1 MTRTRRPAKTDI
13 TLDEELSYRNAMSPP
28 HFTGKHLLEDNGF
41 LLTGETDEHD
51 VFAISMIFNVDG
63 TEWGGKPATMRQTN
77 FMAIPKSQRGK
88 GLTDND
94 YIGVRSDPV
103 KSLNLSV
110 DADDTQVSWSIGDLT
125 MVAEPPYW
133 TLKGEHA
140 GVDFDVTMGG
150 LQDASRFL
158 GDFKELDQNGKAGVE
173 LPCWLEGDLT
183 VDGVKYELQ
192 NGIAMHE
199 KVIIGDA
206 WVQGEALR
214 RRTNHYWMWVLSEDV
229 RVFSY
234 VKEATGVTFGHADVG
249 EATDWFGPGQ
259 ITIDEL
265 DHWVDP
271 RTGIQ
276 IPSRFAVAM
285 QSPESTVSL
294 TVEAYGRFMY
304 TYCLAGGNITY
315 HGLICRANGTIVS
328 GDTTTEIVDVV
339 TYLENGIYP
348 TPLPV
353 N

>member
-1 MTRTRRPAKTDI
+1 MTARRFAKTDI
-13 TLDEELSYRNAMSPP
+13 TLDEELSYRTALTAP
-28 HFTGKHLLEDNGF
+28 HFTGRHLLEDNGF
-41 LLTGETDEHD
+41 LVAGETDEHD
-51 VFAISMIFNVDG
+51 VFAVSMIFNVDG
-63 TEWGGKPATMRQTN
+63 TEWGGRPSTMRQTN
-77 FMAIPKSQRGK
+77 FMAIPKTQRGK

-103 KSLNLSV
+103 RSLNLKV
-110 DADDTQVSWSIGDLT
+110 TDDDDRVTWTIDDLQLT
-125 MVAEPPYW
+125 AEPPYW

-150 LQDASRFL
+150 LSDASRFL
-158 GDFKELDQNGKAGVE
+158 GAFADLDQNGRAGVE
-173 LPCWLEGDLT
+173 MPCWVEGALT

-192 NGIAMHE
+192 NGIGMHE

-214 RRTNHYWMWVLSEDV
+214 RRTNHYWMWCLSEDV

-234 VKEATGVTFGHADVG
+234 VKEATGVTFGHWDIG
-249 EATDWFGPGQ
+249 ESHAGFGPGQ
-259 ITIDEL
+259 ISIDEL

-285 QSPESTVSL
+285 RSPESTVNL

-315 HGLICRANGTIVS
+315 HGLMCRANGTIVA
-328 GDTTTEIVDVV
+328 GDDTTEIVDML
-339 TYLENGIYP
+339 TYLESGIYP